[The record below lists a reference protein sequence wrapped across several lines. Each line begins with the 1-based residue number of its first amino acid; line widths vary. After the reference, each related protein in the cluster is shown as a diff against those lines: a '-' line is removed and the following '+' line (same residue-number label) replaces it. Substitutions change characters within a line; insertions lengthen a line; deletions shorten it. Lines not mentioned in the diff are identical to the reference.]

1 MNAREAAEDL
11 DADAP
16 RAPTRRDDRIMAM
29 PGEKIPAEVS
39 EAFLADLA
47 TERALSTARKLVIG
61 AIGPTEP
68 LAGGLQAV
76 RGRIDPSELAAGLD
90 GLPAAI

>member
-1 MNAREAAEDL
+1 MNAREANEDL

-16 RAPTRRDDRIMAM
+16 RAPTRRDGRIIAM

-47 TERALSTARKLVIG
+47 TERLLSMARKLAG
-61 AIGPTEP
+61 DAIAATETS
-68 LAGGLQAV
+68 AGGLQAV
-76 RGRIDPSELAAGLD
+76 SGQLRPSELAAGAG
-90 GLPAAI
+90 GLP

>member
-1 MNAREAAEDL
+1 MNREAAEDL

-16 RAPTRRDDRIMAM
+16 RAPTRRDGRIIAM

-47 TERALSTARKLVIG
+47 TERLLSLARKLVSG
-61 AIGPTEP
+61 AIGFTEP
-68 LAGGLQAV
+68 IAT
-76 RGRIDPSELAAGLD
+76 SELAAGAA
-90 GLPAAI
+90 GLS